1 MYDLHIHT
9 TCSDGKYS
17 RLELLKKMNDRNFC
31 YACFTDHNY
40 FAEDIDHLNI
50 QYYQQFLTKQNIYLI
65 NGVEL
70 DVKEYPRL
78 HILGYDIREPKKIE
92 DILIRK
98 AQENSEICKK
108 IVEKIKHYYGIEIP
122 FIELEQK
129 AFNKNVT
136 KNIIVQWLIDNDY
149 AKNVYEAGMLY
160 TSEYSPCYERRSTL
174 KLEEAISLI
183 CDCDG
188 IPVMAHPSSLKLNDE
203 ELLKFIIYLR
213 ELGIKGIEVFNAD
226 KTTNTQLMYYLKIAQ
241 KLDLLTTSGS
251 DFHREEETKILGV
264 NNNYSENFMKLV
276 KERQNEL

>member
-40 FAEDIDHLNI
+40 FDEDIDYLNL

-70 DVKEYPRL
+70 DVQEYPRL
-78 HILGYDIREPKKIE
+78 HILGYDIRKPKKLK
-92 DILIRK
+92 DILIKK

-108 IVEKIKHYYGIEIP
+108 IIEKIKHYYEIEIP

-129 AFNKNVT
+129 AFKKNVT
-136 KNIIVQWLIDNDY
+136 KNIIVQWLIDGY

-160 TSEYSPCYERRSTL
+160 TSEYSPCYERKSTL
-174 KLEEAISLI
+174 KLEETLSLI
-183 CDCDG
+183 SDCDG

-226 KTTNTQLMYYLKIAQ
+226 KTNNTQLMYYLKIAQ
-241 KLDLLTTSGS
+241 QLDLLTTSGS

-264 NNNYSENFMKLV
+264 NNNYSERFMKLV
-276 KERQNEL
+276 KERRK

>member
-31 YACFTDHNY
+31 YACFADHNY
-40 FAEDIDHLNI
+40 FSEDIDNLNI
-50 QYYQQFLTKQNIYLI
+50 HYYQQFLTKQNIYLI

-70 DVKEYPRL
+70 DVQEYPRL
-78 HILGYDIREPKKIE
+78 HILGYDIREPKKLE

-108 IVEKIKHYYGIEIP
+108 IVEKINYYYGIEIP

-136 KNIIVQWLIDNDY
+136 KNIIVQWLIDNGY
-149 AKNVYEAGMLY
+149 SKNVYEAGMLY
-160 TSEYSPCYERRSTL
+160 TSKYSPCYERRSTL
-174 KLEEAISLI
+174 KLDEAIGLI

-188 IPVMAHPSSLKLNDE
+188 IPVMAHPSSLKLNNE
-203 ELLKFIIYLR
+203 ELLKFIIYLK

-226 KTTNTQLMYYLKIAQ
+226 KTNNTQLIYYLKIAQ
-241 KLDLLTTSGS
+241 ELDLLTTSGS

-264 NNNYSENFMKLV
+264 NNNYSERFMKLV
-276 KERQNEL
+276 KERRK